1 MARDRTKL
9 KAAAL
14 PNGGNGGML
23 SRMSARFSDINDL
36 ELRHLETKHELERAN
51 LLKKQSERQSKSSSS
66 APVSKPAK
74 KPPYNP
80 MKKVS
85 K

>member
-9 KAAAL
+9 KAAPL
-14 PNGGNGGML
+14 PNGGQGGML
-23 SRMSARFSDINDL
+23 SRMSNRFNDINNL
-36 ELRHLETKHELERAN
+36 ELRHLESKHELERAN
-51 LLKKQSERQSKSSSS
+51 LLKKQTDRQAKAQPSSS
-66 APVSKPAK
+66 ARRSSGKT
-74 KPPYNP
+74 PYNP